1 MEQQVI
7 VLNGPS
13 SSGKST
19 LAGALQ
25 SLIAE
30 KRSERYEIVSIDDY
44 LKMSPSAT
52 IYEDDVFNISDD
64 LCKRALEI
72 TKTGTGVIIDHVMTS
87 ARIFEALK
95 RNLSS
100 CQIRLVRVTCPL
112 HLLRE
117 RELARGDRHPGSAE
131 ASEAYLFPREGY
143 DLVVDTGTRSPA
155 ENSMRIFET
164 LLAMRTGR
172 SGWKRRRSS
181 GSPARADRNSSE
193 LFWTGRREYRAAAEP
208 KRRERRRGME
218 RIIFSIITIP
228 IAALFTG
235 LGIYAMRR
243 EKPMWFWSGSSV
255 RPEEITDI
263 PAYNRANGWMWLAFS
278 GVFWLAAVLALLGS
292 PATGPVLGGGML
304 LGIPALIAV
313 YNQIYAKYRKRK

>member
-155 ENSMRIFET
+155 ENSMRIFD
-164 LLAMRTGR
+164 LL
-172 SGWKRRRSS
+172 
-181 GSPARADRNSSE
+181 
-193 LFWTGRREYRAAAEP
+193 F
-208 KRRERRRGME
+208 
-218 RIIFSIITIP
+218 
-228 IAALFTG
+228 
-235 LGIYAMRR
+235 
-243 EKPMWFWSGSSV
+243 
-255 RPEEITDI
+255 
-263 PAYNRANGWMWLAFS
+263 
-278 GVFWLAAVLALLGS
+278 
-292 PATGPVLGGGML
+292 
-304 LGIPALIAV
+304 
-313 YNQIYAKYRKRK
+313 